1 MSNTIYELFL
11 EYFELYIFGTTGI
24 VGEFSILLAFTSTLL
39 SLVLLFRFMIFLFK
53 FAYLGLFRYD

>member
-1 MSNTIYELFL
+1 MSNTIYDLFL
-11 EYFELYIFGTTGI
+11 DYFNQYIFGTTGLI
-24 VGEFSILLAFTSTLL
+24 GEFSILLAFVSTLL